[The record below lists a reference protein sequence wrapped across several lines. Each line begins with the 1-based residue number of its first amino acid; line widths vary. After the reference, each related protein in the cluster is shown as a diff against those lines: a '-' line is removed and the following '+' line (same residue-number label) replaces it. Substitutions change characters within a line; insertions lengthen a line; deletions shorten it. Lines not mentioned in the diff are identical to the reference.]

1 MVDRPC
7 PITKAAKVLGRK
19 WTLEMIYYLRERRR
33 FCELQEIVGGVNPT
47 TLTQRLKV
55 LEQAGI
61 VERYAI
67 SNAPRHVEYDLTE
80 KGRDLLSVLYPLEE
94 WVQRWYPVEE
104 K

>member
-1 MVDRPC
+1 MVDRYC
-7 PITKAAKVLGRK
+7 PITKAANILGRK
-19 WTLEMIYYLRERRR
+19 WTFEMIYFLRERKR

-61 VERYAI
+61 IQRYAI

-80 KGRDLLSVLYPLEE
+80 KGRDLLSMLYPLGK